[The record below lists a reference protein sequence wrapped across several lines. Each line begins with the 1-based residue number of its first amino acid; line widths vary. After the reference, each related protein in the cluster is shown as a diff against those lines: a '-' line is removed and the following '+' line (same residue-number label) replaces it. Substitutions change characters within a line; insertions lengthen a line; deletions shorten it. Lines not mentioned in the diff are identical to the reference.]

1 MITSD
6 IKIKAATPAIP
17 THPGPILGDEL
28 ESRGITQVAFA
39 KDLQVAPSYL
49 NEVINEKRAINT
61 EMALMLEARLGISA
75 EFWLKMQADYN
86 MQVAKSNPSFMER
99 LASLR
104 KIAAVF

>member
-1 MITSD
+1 MNSLD
-6 IKIKAATPAIP
+6 SKIKATTPFFP
-17 THPGPILGDEL
+17 VHPGSILGDEL
-28 ESRGITQVAFA
+28 EARGITQVAFA

-49 NEVINEKRAINT
+49 NEIINEKRAINT

-75 EFWLKMQADYN
+75 EFWLKMQGDYN